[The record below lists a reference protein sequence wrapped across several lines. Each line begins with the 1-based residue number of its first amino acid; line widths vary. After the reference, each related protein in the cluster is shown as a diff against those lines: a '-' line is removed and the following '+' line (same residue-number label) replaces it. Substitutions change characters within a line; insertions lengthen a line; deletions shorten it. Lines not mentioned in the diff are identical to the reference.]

1 MHLFFLSTFDNRL
14 SPPPHSHTLS
24 VIHFQ
29 QRDKC
34 HSAQGY
40 FRLYVDITVIIVI
53 MVSFGYN
60 KSNIKTTLQVI
71 SWNVIFFIF
80 FFQWHSNKVEELP
93 CKNPVPPCWWLSVA
107 GLSSRYRLQF
117 FQTPQTLVLRGGV
130 VFLCLFQ
137 RAAAVSADLLPG
149 GRISISGLN
158 QGGQINHSKSSPSW
172 TCAMICVIL
181 SGSRRRAY

>member
-1 MHLFFLSTFDNRL
+1 MSQCTRSRMIFTLFQTSCRYHNYKSLSWFCL
-14 SPPPHSHTLS
+14 
-24 VIHFQ
+24 
-29 QRDKC
+29 
-34 HSAQGY
+34 A
-40 FRLYVDITVIIVI
+40 TV
-53 MVSFGYN
+53 N
-60 KSNIKTTLQVI
+60 LI
-71 SWNVIFFIF
+71 SRQPCRQLVEMWFIF
-80 FFQWHSNKVEELP
+80 CFFHRHSNKVEELP

-158 QGGQINHSKSSPSW
+158 QGGQINHSKSSSSW